1 MALCLPYFSPENKV
15 DDWETAS
22 QTNQKIFT
30 QFFHAMISK
39 NIYIPPSPFEENF
52 PLSTAHT
59 IDDINQTIETIKRIL
74 QLNDLFK

>member
-1 MALCLPYFSPENKV
+1 MFTLFFTENKV

-39 NIYIPPSPFEENF
+39 NIYIPPSPFEANF
-52 PLSTAHT
+52 LSTAHT

-74 QLNDLFK
+74 QLDDLFK